1 MSGHI
6 FGGPT
11 PTSGGETHW
20 YTTNSEYG
28 KTVMQTKPT
37 GGIPSYN
44 RPSFYIAPRKLP
56 VVDAN
61 AHAQNPIP
69 GVLSERRAEADARKL
84 LTTGPAKQFMQHE
97 MGRFWENIQESTDS
111 AGAARAAAMA
121 PVVADT
127 TRSDPAAPPPLPPV
141 EAGAAGQEQ
150 VSAGHSDIL
159 TITRNGDEA
168 VAEFKTRPDVD
179 ALSHSV
185 PSTASSTGNAT
196 LAPPTGQVAPPVGQ
210 VVPPVGQVAPP
221 NGEAAPAEQAKT

>member
-37 GGIPSYN
+37 GGVPSYN
-44 RPSFYIAPRKLP
+44 RPSFYIAPTKIP

-97 MGRFWENIQESTDS
+97 MGRFWENIQGSTDS

-127 TRSDPAAPPPLPPV
+127 TRTDPAAPPPV
-141 EAGAAGQEQ
+141 GAGAAGQEQ

-168 VAEFKTRPDVD
+168 EFKTRPDVD

-185 PSTASSTGNAT
+185 PSTASSTGNGT
-196 LAPPTGQVAPPVGQ
+196 LAPPVGQ
-210 VVPPVGQVAPP
+210 VAPPVGQVAPP
-221 NGEAAPAEQAKT
+221 NGDAGPAEQAKT